1 MAVHIHMDADLK
13 TGWEK
18 KKKVIN
24 FFKNKITALLKS
36 PQIHA
41 FYSKANIFPQIV
53 HQCELIHFSVAHVVK
68 CAVYSFGAGLFS
80 YNLKWVFD

>member
-18 KKKVIN
+18 KKQFI
-24 FFKNKITALLKS
+24 FKKQNHSTLKS
-36 PQIHA
+36 SQIHA

-68 CAVYSFGAGLFS
+68 CAVYSFDAGLFS